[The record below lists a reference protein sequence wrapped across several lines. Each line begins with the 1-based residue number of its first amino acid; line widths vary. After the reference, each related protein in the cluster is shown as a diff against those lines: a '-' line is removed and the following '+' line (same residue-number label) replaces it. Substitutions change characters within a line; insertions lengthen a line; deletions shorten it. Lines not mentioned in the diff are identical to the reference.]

1 MRTIMY
7 ENDERPAFAYA
18 MRDQETGEF
27 RDNTVTLGEDG
38 VIAVLVDPE
47 TGEVNEWVTT
57 DTCRETAVNVATW
70 GDMHAIYDPDG
81 NESPLVASM
90 RHEREL
96 YGDCFGTEM

>member
-1 MRTIMY
+1 MRTKLY
-7 ENDERPAFAYA
+7 ESDERPTFTY
-18 MRDQETGEF
+18 DTWDPETGAF
-27 RDNTVTLGEDG
+27 RDNTLTLGEDG

-47 TGEVNEWVTT
+47 TGDVNEWVTT
-57 DTCRETAVNVATW
+57 DTYWEAAVNFATW

-81 NESPLVASM
+81 NEYDLVTRM